1 MTYYAMADSRT
12 ITDYR
17 PSRDINLELM
27 KKFDIKDYNKYRFF
41 MQKNGNK
48 FSITST
54 KNHAQCVRK
63 PE

>member
-41 MQKNGNK
+41 MQKNGNQVLDYINK
-48 FSITST
+48 
-54 KNHAQCVRK
+54 K
-63 PE
+63 PCPVCKKA